1 MDGKPAPALR
11 QGMDLVSRPYV
22 ITIKKTGYAE
32 VTERVTPI
40 VGQTQTL
47 NFELL
52 SLRQRGLHAF
62 RRGSQPG
69 KAVLC
74 SWLSQAPCNSVRP
87 GALGE
92 KK

>member
-1 MDGKPAPALR
+1 MDGKPAPDLR

-32 VTERVTPI
+32 VSERVTPI

-52 SLRQRGLHAF
+52 SLAAARLARIPARLSTGQ
-62 RRGSQPG
+62 GSHLQLVKPG
-69 KAVLC
+69 TVQLGAL
-74 SWLSQAPCNSVRP
+74 

-92 KK
+92 EK

>member
-1 MDGKPAPALR
+1 
-11 QGMDLVSRPYV
+11 MDLVSRPYV

-32 VTERVTPI
+32 VSERVTPI

-52 SLRQRGLHAF
+52 SLAAARLARIPARLSTGQ
-62 RRGSQPG
+62 GS
-69 KAVLC
+69 LC
-74 SWLSQAPCNSVRP
+74 SWLSQAPCNSVRL